1 MINSDTNMKLAQ
13 VVNEQQ
19 KTEQERNN
27 DIPH

>member
-1 MINSDTNMKLAQ
+1 MINSDTNMKPVQ

-19 KTEQERNN
+19 KMDQERNN